1 MTNPTTPTASPGVD
15 YAHLPGEEQNPLM
28 ESTTHVDWGLVL
40 LNAARHVLADTD
52 NLVTGNVAFAP
63 DDGGP
68 HTAPDVM
75 VIPGAKGRHFGRYE
89 PGPDAPIPTVCVEI
103 VSKSNTRSLIAARS
117 RRLLRL
123 GVTEVYSLD
132 PQRDTVVRVTSSPG
146 TENLVETNAV
156 GMFSEG
162 LGLSFVRTAE
172 GSLAVCCPA
181 GRVVHPGDDP
191 FGWLV
196 EEMAR
201 ADAESSRADR
211 ESARADRATARA
223 ESEAARAEEATQRAN
238 EAAARTR
245 ALEAE
250 LARLQGPRDSA

>member
-1 MTNPTTPTASPGVD
+1 M
-15 YAHLPGEEQNPLM
+15 
-28 ESTTHVDWGLVL
+28 
-40 LNAARHVLADTD
+40 
-52 NLVTGNVAFAP
+52 
-63 DDGGP
+63 
-68 HTAPDVM
+68 
-75 VIPGAKGRHFGRYE
+75 
-89 PGPDAPIPTVCVEI
+89 
-103 VSKSNTRSLIAARS
+103 
-117 RRLLRL
+117 
-123 GVTEVYSLD
+123 
-132 PQRDTVVRVTSSPG
+132 RVTSSPG

-211 ESARADRATARA
+211 ESARA